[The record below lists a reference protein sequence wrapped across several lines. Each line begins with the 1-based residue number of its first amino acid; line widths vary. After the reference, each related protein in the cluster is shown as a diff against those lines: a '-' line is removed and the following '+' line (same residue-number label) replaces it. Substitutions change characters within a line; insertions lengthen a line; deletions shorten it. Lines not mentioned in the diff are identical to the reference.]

1 MGEFSCI
8 FLACAAPFGE
18 NESEEGHRL
27 TIAVN

>member
-27 TIAVN
+27 TVAVN